1 MAKTEAKISCHTLS
15 SLVFETCNK
24 HALVYYLQNY
34 CKEKVQGI
42 VSCLIVSHVL
52 WGLRVRG
59 TRKAFILSPGTTDVY
74 LAPSLSLPP
83 HPCH

>member
-52 WGLRVRG
+52 
-59 TRKAFILSPGTTDVY
+59 
-74 LAPSLSLPP
+74 
-83 HPCH
+83 